1 MPRYF
6 FDLFH
11 DHVCDAD
18 AYGAEMDTEE
28 EAVEQATALLSD
40 IVRDDLVAGR
50 ARVFSVCVRDHLGIA
65 VYRASL
71 TFDDSR
77 GGMEAV

>member
-11 DHVCDAD
+11 DDVCDGD
-18 AYGAEMDTEE
+18 SYGADMEDEA

-40 IVRDDLVAGR
+40 IVRDDLLAGR
-50 ARVFSVCVRDHLGIA
+50 SRVFSVRVRDHLGTA
-65 VYRASL
+65 VYRARL

-77 GGMEAV
+77 GKLETV